1 VIGKV
6 DAQKNSSVCS
16 SIHYSLKIYRR
27 DLNDRNMNQTDLLV
41 MESVVNVL
49 FDYSNVASRCCDA
62 FGFYRL
68 ETVSVIC
75 QNEYVLVGAVEILND
90 SAGVGGIGYDYSALK
105 RARKRSETDRRDM
118 HVHIVRVLLGE
129 I

>member
-16 SIHYSLKIYRR
+16 SIDYSLKISRG
-27 DLNDRNMNQTDLLV
+27 DLNDRYMNQTDLLV
-41 MESVVNVL
+41 MESIVYVL
-49 FDYSNVASRCCDA
+49 FDYSDVASRSCNV

-68 ETVSVIC
+68 KAISVIC
-75 QNEYVLVGAVEILND
+75 QNEYVLVRAVEILNGN
-90 SAGVGGIGYDYSALK
+90 AGVRGVGYDYSALK
-105 RARKRSETDRRDM
+105 RARKRSETNRGDM
-118 HVHIVRVLLGE
+118 HVHVVRVLLGE